1 MTVSQISRRSRRKS
15 LPPASDDSSGK
26 SYEALIRLWVLRM
39 IVQQGGSRDFI
50 MSYGYKSDD
59 LAEYLGLAPVDEK
72 FDAKATMAE
81 LRKRHVQAERGRI
94 PGQIPDIL
102 QRNID
107 RFGQLLGWS
116 EADKG
121 VIAFVTLMAT
131 DPRVE
136 MAATMI
142 DDASTARLIDVLTVV
157 LGIDR
162 DQVRASIAP
171 KSPLSE
177 SGFIKVDPRMVRSL
191 AHKISMLSDATAD
204 QLRYVD
210 AEPFYLLRDVIS
222 PAPAGELTL
231 DDFQHV
237 NDTLD
242 VLRPYLKRSLE
253 SQSSGVNVFIHGAP
267 GTGKTQLAIALASEL
282 GCDLYEMSSQNEA
295 GDSIDGGGRLRA
307 FRAAQI
313 MLRQRKA
320 MIMFDEVE
328 DVFDGGWS
336 LYKNKG
342 AAQSHKAWMN
352 HLLESNP
359 VPVIW
364 LSNNVECM
372 DAAFLRRFDV
382 VLEMPLPQGRQRERL
397 LDEAC
402 GDLIDATTRSRLI
415 EARGLAPA
423 VVQRAARVVRTVQ
436 ADLPAN
442 RTSAVLE
449 RLIESTLEAQGH
461 AGLSQVEAAALP
473 ASYDPRHIAADVD
486 LGAVAAGLVEA
497 RTGRICLYG
506 PPGTGKTAFGRWL
519 ATQLDVPLHAKK
531 VSDIVSPYI
540 GQTERNLAKV
550 FREATA
556 EGAVLLL
563 DEVDS
568 FLQDRQRAQRSWEV
582 TAVNE
587 MLTQM
592 ESFQGV
598 FIASTN
604 LMDGLDQAALRRFD
618 LKVKFDYLRP
628 AQAWDL
634 FEVHRQSLGLPDPD
648 GTSRST
654 VARLGN
660 LTPGDFAAVTRQH
673 RFRPIASVDALIA
686 ALEAECSIKKDNR
699 KPLGFM

>member
-1 MTVSQISRRSRRKS
+1 MAVNQITRRRKP
-15 LPPASDDSSGK
+15 LPPASVDTSDK
-26 SYEALIRLWVLRM
+26 SYEALIRLWTLRM
-39 IVQQGGSRDFI
+39 LVQQGGSRDLI
-50 MSYGYKSDD
+50 ISYGYKSDD
-59 LAEYLGLAPVDEK
+59 LAEYLGLTAASEK
-72 FDAKATMAE
+72 FDAKAAMTE
-81 LRKRHVQAERGRI
+81 LRKKYAQAERGRTSEQL
-94 PGQIPDIL
+94 PEIL

-107 RFGQLLGWS
+107 RFGELLGWS
-116 EADKG
+116 EADKR
-121 VIAFVTLMAT
+121 VIAFVTLMST
-131 DPRVE
+131 DPRLE

-142 DDASTARLIDVLTVV
+142 EDASTARLIDVLTGV

-171 KSPLSE
+171 KGPLSE
-177 SGFIKVDPRMVRSL
+177 SGFIKVDPRVMRSL

-222 PAPAGELTL
+222 PAPPGELTL

-253 SQSSGVNVFIHGAP
+253 SQSSGVNVFIHGTP

-282 GCDLYEMSSQNEA
+282 DCDLYEMSSQNEA

-307 FRAAQI
+307 FRAAQV
-313 MLRQRKA
+313 MLRHRKA
-320 MIMFDEVE
+320 MILFDEAE

-336 LYKNKG
+336 LYKDKG

-352 HLLESNP
+352 RLLESNP

-402 GDLIDATTRSRLI
+402 GDLIDATTRSRLV

-423 VVQRAARVVRTVQ
+423 VVQRAARVVRTIQDV
-436 ADLPAN
+436 LPAH
-442 RTSAVLE
+442 RTSAVIE

-461 AGLSQVEAAALP
+461 GGLSQVEAAALP
-473 ASYDPRHIAADVD
+473 ASYDPRHIAADVN
-486 LGAVAAGLVEA
+486 LGEVAAGIVQA
-497 RTGRICLYG
+497 KAGRICLYG

-519 ATQLDVPLHAKK
+519 ATQMDVPLHAKK

-550 FREATA
+550 FREAAA

-592 ESFQGV
+592 ETFPGV

-628 AQAWDL
+628 TQAWDL
-634 FEVHRQSLGLPDPD
+634 FEVHRQSLGLPEPD
-648 GTSRST
+648 NTTRSS
-654 VARLGN
+654 VERLGN
-660 LTPGDFAAVTRQH
+660 LTPGDFAAVTRQN
-673 RFRPIASVDALIA
+673 RFRPLGSAEAMAA
-686 ALEAECSIKKDNR
+686 ALEAECRLKNGAR
-699 KPLGFM
+699 MAVGFL

>member
-1 MTVSQISRRSRRKS
+1 MAVKQIIRRRKP
-15 LPPASDDSSGK
+15 LPPASVDTSDK
-26 SYEALIRLWVLRM
+26 SYEALIRLWTLRM
-39 IVQQGGSRDFI
+39 LVQLGGSRYLVNA
-50 MSYGYKSDD
+50 YGYNNDD
-59 LAEYLGLAPVDEK
+59 LAEYLGLVLANEK
-72 FDAKATMAE
+72 FDAKTAMTD
-81 LRKRHVQAERGRI
+81 LRKKYAQAERGRT
-94 PGQIPDIL
+94 PRRLPDTL

-107 RFGQLLGWS
+107 RFGELLGWS

-131 DPRVE
+131 DPRLE

-142 DDASTARLIDVLTVV
+142 EDASTARLIDVLTGV

-162 DQVRASIAP
+162 DQVRASLAP
-171 KSPLSE
+171 KGPLSE
-177 SGFIKVDPRMVRSL
+177 SGFIKVDPRVMRNL
-191 AHKISMLSDATAD
+191 ACKISMLSDATAD

-237 NDTLD
+237 KDTLD

-253 SQSSGVNVFIHGAP
+253 NRSSGVNVFIHGAP
-267 GTGKTQLAIALASEL
+267 GTGKTQLALALASEL
-282 GCDLYEMSSQNEA
+282 DCDLYEMSSENEA

-307 FRAAQI
+307 FRAAQV

-320 MIMFDEVE
+320 MILFDEAE

-352 HLLESNP
+352 RLLESNP

-382 VLEMPLPQGRQRERL
+382 VLEMPLPQGVHRERL
-397 LDEAC
+397 VDAAC
-402 GDLIDATTRSRLI
+402 EGLVDARTRSRLV

-423 VVQRAARVVRTVQ
+423 VIERAARVVRTVQ
-436 ADLPAN
+436 SELSAE

-461 AGLSQVEAAALP
+461 GGLQKSEASPLP
-473 ASYDPRHIAADVD
+473 DTYDPRHIAADVN
-486 LGAVAAGLVEA
+486 LAEVADGIVAA
-497 RTGRICLYG
+497 RTGRVCLYG
-506 PPGTGKTAFGRWL
+506 PPGTGKTAFGHWL
-519 ATQLDVPLHAKK
+519 ATQLDVPLHAKR
-531 VSDIVSPYI
+531 VSDIVSPYV
-540 GQTERNLAKV
+540 GQTERNLARV
-550 FREATA
+550 FREAEA
-556 EGAVLLL
+556 DGAVLLL

-568 FLQDRQRAQRSWEV
+568 FLQDRQRAQRGWEV

-592 ESFQGV
+592 EAFSGV

-618 LKVKFDYLRP
+618 LKVKFDYLRTEQ
-628 AQAWDL
+628 AQDL
-634 FEVHRQSLGLPDPD
+634 FEVHCASLGLPAPNATHRNAI
-648 GTSRST
+648 G
-654 VARLGN
+654 RLAN

-673 RFRPIASVDALIA
+673 RFRPFGSVA
-686 ALEAECSIKKDNR
+686 ALAMALEGECRIKKDSR
-699 KPLGFM
+699 KAVGFI

>member
-1 MTVSQISRRSRRKS
+1 MTVTQITRRRKP
-15 LPPASDDSSGK
+15 LPPASVDTSDK
-26 SYEALIRLWVLRM
+26 SYEALIRLWTLRM
-39 IVQQGGSRDFI
+39 LVQQGGSRDFI
-50 MSYGYKSDD
+50 ISFGYKSDD
-59 LAEYLGLAPVDEK
+59 LAEYLGLAPANEK
-72 FDAKATMAE
+72 FDAKAAMAE
-81 LRKRHVQAERGRI
+81 LRKKYAQAERTRAS
-94 PGQIPDIL
+94 GQLPDIL

-107 RFGQLLGWS
+107 RFGELLGWS
-116 EADKG
+116 EADKR

-131 DPRVE
+131 DPRLE
-136 MAATMI
+136 MAAHTI
-142 DDASTARLIDVLTVV
+142 EDASTARLIDVLTGV
-157 LGIDR
+157 LSIDR

-171 KSPLSE
+171 KGPLSE
-177 SGFIKVDPRMVRSL
+177 SGFIKVDPRVMRNL
-191 AHKISMLSDATAD
+191 ACKISMLSDATAD

-210 AEPFYLLRDVIS
+210 AEPFYLLRDVIA

-320 MIMFDEVE
+320 MILFDEAE

-336 LYKNKG
+336 LYKHKG

-352 HLLESNP
+352 RLLESNP

-402 GDLIDATTRSRLI
+402 GDLIDATTRSRLV

-423 VVQRAARVVRTVQ
+423 IVQRAARVVRTIQDV
-436 ADLPAN
+436 LPAH

-461 AGLSQVEAAALP
+461 GGLLQGDAATLP

-486 LGAVAAGLVEA
+486 LGEVAAGIVQA
-497 RTGRICLYG
+497 KAGRICLYG

-519 ATQLDVPLHAKK
+519 ATQLDVTLHAKK

-550 FREATA
+550 FREAAA

-592 ESFQGV
+592 EAFPGV

-634 FEVHRQSLGLPDPD
+634 FEVHRESLGLPEPD
-648 GTSRST
+648 ATARYT
-654 VARLGN
+654 VERFGN
-660 LTPGDFAAVTRQH
+660 LTPGDFAAVTRQN
-673 RFRPIASVDALIA
+673 RFRPLGSVDALVA
-686 ALEAECSIKKDNR
+686 ALEAECRIKKDNR